1 MAETWGAM
9 GESVTNPQTVMQ
21 AIAQGVDAHN
31 NDPDAHLGPTQA
43 LQSHRAAEVIDHL
56 AESVVND
63 KIQRA
68 ARAYVAV
75 VGSGAL
81 GDFNNIQAAVAYAT
95 GLGGGTILIMPGT
108 HYITGVC
115 NVPISINFE
124 GIDADAC
131 EIVGN
136 YAAGDYIE
144 VISDTATNQMTQQF
158 RNIKIRGSA
167 GGTIIQSTGEL
178 LDGQKIVFDRCI
190 LGGGGVYIDAYYT
203 TIEMRDCRIE
213 CNTEAAIKST
223 GELHIVACKVVTAT
237 AGVRAKLTARDTTG
251 GDRIYLHIRDSTFAG
266 YATGGVPWIDS
277 AGVEDFTIKNTQIQ
291 CWDPTLMVKAPQLMI
306 GNQIAIQ
313 SGKKLSTSAL
323 DGGGSWVGNYIGGTV
338 EINTDKCVY
347 MGNAMDTVPIGT
359 YAGNV
364 IRYNSYE
371 VPVATRAAGTTALDF
386 RTAEVVK
393 LTPNSTRTL
402 STTIPPAGSR
412 RTLLIVTSGVTSYTM
427 IFGSG
432 FQTTATL
439 ATGTTSARTFAI
451 NFVCDGTKLIEVS
464 RTAAMA

>member
-1 MAETWGAM
+1 MQIWGPMAKDL
-9 GESVTNPQTVMQ
+9 NNNQTIPQ
-21 AIAQGVDAHN
+21 AIAEAVTVHN
-31 NDPDAHLGPTQA
+31 DDPEAHLGPTQA

-124 GIDADAC
+124 GVDADAC

-136 YAAGDYIE
+136 YAAGNYMEIT
-144 VISDTATNQMTQQF
+144 SDTATNQMTQQF
-158 RNIKIRGSA
+158 RNVKIRGSA
-167 GGTIIQSTGEL
+167 GGTIIVSTGDL
-178 LDGQKIVFDRCI
+178 QGGQKIVFERCI
-190 LGGGGVYIDAYYT
+190 LGGGGVYIDAYFT
-203 TIEMRDCRIE
+203 IIEMRDCRIE

-223 GELHIVACKVVTAT
+223 GELYINGCTVATAT
-237 AGVRAKLTARDTTG
+237 AGVRAQMAARDTTG
-251 GDRIYLHIRDSTFAG
+251 GDVVWLHIRDTTFTG
-266 YATGGVPWIDS
+266 YATGGVPWIDG
-277 AGVEDFTIKNTQIQ
+277 AGLEDFSIKNSNIYS
-291 CWDPTLMVKAPQLMI
+291 WDPTPITAAPQILI
-306 GNQIAIQ
+306 GNHINIS
-313 SGKKLSTSAL
+313 SGKTLSTGPIIGTL
-323 DGGGSWVGNYIGGTV
+323 CWVGNIISGVINIQSERGVIIGNSF
-338 EINTDKCVY
+338 ED
-347 MGNAMDTVPIGT
+347 VPTGT
-359 YAGNV
+359 YGDN
-364 IRYNSYE
+364 IMRLNNYE
-371 VPVATRAAGTTALDF
+371 VPIVTRTGATTALDF

-402 STTIPPAGSR
+402 STTVPPAGAR
-412 RTLLIVTSGVTSYTM
+412 RTLLIVTSGTTSYTM
-427 IFGSG
+427 TFGSG
-432 FQTTATL
+432 FKTTATL
-439 ATGTTSARTFAI
+439 ATGTVSARTFAI
-451 NFVCDGTKLIEVS
+451 NFVCDGSKLIEVS

>member
-31 NDPDAHLGPTQA
+31 NDPEAHLGPSQA

-124 GIDADAC
+124 GVDADAC
-131 EIVGN
+131 EIVGD
-136 YAAGDYIE
+136 YAAGNYIE
-144 VISDTATNQMTQQF
+144 VKSDTRTNQMTQQF
-158 RNIKIRGSA
+158 TNVKIRGSA
-167 GGTIIQSTGEL
+167 GGTIIVSTSDLEA
-178 LDGQKIVFDRCI
+178 GQKIIFDRCI
-190 LGGGGVYIDAYYT
+190 LGGGGTYIDALST
-203 TIEMRDCRIE
+203 NIEMRDCRIE
-213 CNTEAAIKST
+213 CNTSAAIKST
-223 GELHIVACKVVTAT
+223 GELKIISCTAALAT
-237 AGVRAKLTARDTTG
+237 AGVKGKLAARDTTG
-251 GDRIYLHIRDSTFAG
+251 GDVLYLHIRDSTLAG
-266 YATGGVPWIDS
+266 VAIGGVPWID
-277 AGVEDFTIKNTQIQ
+277 GTGLEDFTIKNTEIQ
-291 CWDPTLMVKAPQLMI
+291 NWDTTPLNIAPQIMI
-306 GNQIAIQ
+306 GNYITIA
-313 SGKKLSTSAL
+313 SGKTFKTGYSE
-323 DGGGSWVGNYIGGTV
+323 GSICWVGNNIRGTV
-338 EINTDKCVY
+338 EIQSLRCVFV
-347 MGNAMDTVPIGT
+347 GNVMDTIPVGT
-359 YAGNV
+359 YADN
-364 IRYNSYE
+364 IMRLNNYE
-371 VPVATRAAGTTALDF
+371 LPTVTRTAATTALDF

-412 RTLLIVTSGVTSYTM
+412 RTLLITTSGATSYTLT
-427 IFGSG
+427 FGSG
-432 FQTTATL
+432 FQTTGTL
-439 ATGTTSARTFAI
+439 ATGTTTARTYAI